1 MACAICAD
9 RYQRHRVEEGAP
21 MTNPDWIQVV
31 ISGVAGFFSG
41 IAVTY
46 GMVKR
51 KVDEGKAAITAF
63 CQRVTD
69 VEKQGNKMF
78 TKISVLESQ
87 LKDARAAI
95 DKAEEDRHTHP

>member
-1 MACAICAD
+1 
-9 RYQRHRVEEGAP
+9 
-21 MTNPDWIQVV
+21 MTSPDWIQAVIAGVV
-31 ISGVAGFFSG
+31 GVFSG

-51 KVDEGKAAITAF
+51 SVDEATAEIEEF
-63 CQRVTD
+63 SKTID
-69 VEKQGNKMF
+69 AMEKQGNKMF

-87 LKDARAAI
+87 LKDARSAI

>member
-1 MACAICAD
+1 
-9 RYQRHRVEEGAP
+9 
-21 MTNPDWIQVV
+21 MTSPDWIQAMIAGVV
-31 ISGVAGFFSG
+31 GVFSG

-46 GMVKR
+46 GMVKG
-51 KVDEGKAAITAF
+51 KVDEAKESIGEFCDRITA
-63 CQRVTD
+63 

-95 DKAEEDRHTHP
+95 DKAEEDRHNHP

>member
-1 MACAICAD
+1 
-9 RYQRHRVEEGAP
+9 
-21 MTNPDWIQVV
+21 MTSPEWIQVALAG
-31 ISGVAGFFSG
+31 IAGVFSG

-51 KVDEGKAAITAF
+51 KVEEATATVKQYVTDGNKTVGEF
-63 CQRVTD
+63 CDRVTA

-78 TKISVLESQ
+78 TKISVLESE
-87 LKDARAAI
+87 LKNARADI